1 MSAEV
6 VAVPTRP
13 SEKEIAE
20 GLRAEL
26 RPVLEAAAAIQ
37 QRARAHGLEVGWN
50 IGTDQFGRIQVGPI
64 SVTKP
69 L

>member
-6 VAVPTRP
+6 VPVQTKGSDREVA
-13 SEKEIAE
+13 EEI
-20 GLRAEL
+20 RAEL

-37 QRARAHGLEVGWN
+37 QRARARGLDIGWQ
-50 IGTDQFGRIQVGPI
+50 IVTDQFGRIQVGPI